1 MQDYNPAKVAEQI
14 TELIQK
20 EYKELKN
27 LNVMILGKTGVGKS
41 TLVNNMFS
49 EKLAETGVG
58 KPVTDKIH
66 QLSKPDYPLT
76 IFDTPGLELDGKM
89 PLTVCWMT
97 LSVRFRRVSEAAIT
111 TRLFIVSGTA
121 SRHLRT
127 GLSRR
132 RSIF

>member
-66 QLSKPDYPLT
+66 QQ
-76 IFDTPGLELDGKM
+76 
-89 PLTVCWMT
+89 
-97 LSVRFRRVSEAAIT
+97 
-111 TRLFIVSGTA
+111 
-121 SRHLRT
+121 T
-127 GLSRR
+127 GLSAYDFRYAGTR
-132 RSIF
+132 AGRGKCR